1 MRKSKKLNTII
12 AISIILFISTV
23 LIIRYV
29 YTENNRPKETLL
41 NYIECLNNKEYEN
54 MYNMISVQSKAE
66 FDKDTFISRNKNI
79 YEGIHAKDIKINIE
93 EIIKKNDIV
102 TIKYENIMDTICGK
116 MKFKNSIELNKEY
129 DKDYVINWNSNFIFP
144 ELNDSDKLRMDTI
157 RAKRG
162 DILDRNNE
170 KLATDGYILNVG
182 IIPGEIKKN
191 NRNSINEIASILE
204 VDHDYIQNK
213 LNQSYVKDDMFIP
226 IKLISKDDKRAKI
239 LSEIKGV
246 MLKEEEGRI
255 YPYGMKCAHLT
266 GYVQEISSEE
276 LENNKDKGYDL
287 DSEIGKSGLEKI
299 YEGKLRGIN
308 GHEIYIETKDYIK
321 KRSLAYVPQTN
332 GKDLKLT
339 IDIKLQGTMYEEL
352 KEDNGASVI
361 LNPANGEV
369 LALVSTPSYD
379 PNDFILGLSKEKWDT
394 INSDKNNPLFNRFQA
409 TFAPGSC
416 FKPFTAL
423 IGLDTKKL
431 NPTKDRNIKGIAWQK
446 DSTWGNYFITRV
458 KEYGGDNNL
467 LNALIYSDNI
477 YFGQVALD
485 IGKDDFKE
493 RLNEF
498 GIGEKIK
505 FEYPLFNSQ
514 ISSNNE
520 FNTEVQLADSG
531 YGQGEILMNPVQLA
545 SMYTLFYNNGNILNP
560 YLIYNDNNKVVI
572 WKKNVTSKE
581 NSQRVLDDLVQVIEN
596 VNGTGHEAYIKGK
609 KIAGKTGTAEIKN
622 SQKDNMGTE
631 LGWFI
636 AMTVNGDENNNRIVL
651 TMIEDVK
658 EKGSSHY
665 VVTKTKEVLNVMENN
680 QK

>member
-1 MRKSKKLNTII
+1 MRKSKKLITII
-12 AISIILFISTV
+12 ATGIILFIWIV
-23 LIIRYV
+23 LISRYV
-29 YTENNRPKETLL
+29 YTENNQPKETLL

-66 FDKDTFISRNKNI
+66 FDKETFISRNKNI

-93 EIIKKNDIV
+93 EIIKKNDMV

-116 MKFKNSIELNKEY
+116 MKFENSVELNKEY
-129 DKDYVINWNSNFIFP
+129 DKGYVINWNSNCIFP
-144 ELNDSDKLRMDTI
+144 ELNDSDKLMVDTL

-182 IIPGEIKKN
+182 IVPGEIKKN
-191 NRNSINEIASILE
+191 NKNSINEIASILE
-204 VDHDYIQNK
+204 MDHDYIQNK
-213 LNQSYVKDDMFIP
+213 LNHSYVKDDMFIP
-226 IKLISKDDKRAKI
+226 VKLISKDDKRAQL
-239 LSEIKGV
+239 LSKIKGV
-246 MLKEEEGRI
+246 MIKEEEGRI

-266 GYVQEISSEE
+266 GYVQNISSEE
-276 LENNKDKGYDL
+276 LENNNDNGYDSN
-287 DSEIGKSGLEKI
+287 SEIGKSGLEKI
-299 YEGKLRGIN
+299 YEEKLHGIN
-308 GHEIYIETKDYIK
+308 GYDIYIETKDHIK
-321 KRSLAYVPQTN
+321 KKSLSYTPQIN

-339 IDIKLQGTMYEEL
+339 IDIKLQETMYEEL
-352 KEDNGASVI
+352 RQDNGASVI

-394 INSDKNNPLFNRFQA
+394 INSDKNKPLFNRFQA

-431 NPTKDRNIKGIAWQK
+431 DSNKDRSIKGISWQK
-446 DSTWGNYFITRV
+446 DSSWGNYYITRV
-458 KEYGGDNNL
+458 KEYEGKNNL

-477 YFGQVALD
+477 YFGQIALE
-485 IGKDDFKE
+485 IGKDDFKK

-545 SMYTLFYNNGNILNP
+545 SMYTLFYNDGNILNP
-560 YLIYNDNNKVVI
+560 CLIYNDNNKGAI

-581 NSQRVLDDLVQVIEN
+581 NAHMVLNDLVQVVEN
-596 VNGTGHEAYIKGK
+596 INGTGHEVYTKGK

-636 AMTVNGDENNNRIVL
+636 GMTVNDDKNNNIIVL

-665 VVTKTKEVLNVMENN
+665 VVPKARKVLNMVENN
-680 QK
+680 

>member
-1 MRKSKKLNTII
+1 MRKSKKLITII
-12 AISIILFISTV
+12 ATGIILFIWIV
-23 LIIRYV
+23 LISRYV
-29 YTENNRPKETLL
+29 YTENNQPKETLL

-66 FDKDTFISRNKNI
+66 FDKETFISRNKNI

-93 EIIKKNDIV
+93 EIIKKNDMV

-116 MKFKNSIELNKEY
+116 MKFENSVELNKEY
-129 DKDYVINWNSNFIFP
+129 DKGYVINWNSNCIFP
-144 ELNDSDKLRMDTI
+144 ELNDSDKLMVDTL

-182 IIPGEIKKN
+182 IVPGEIKKN
-191 NRNSINEIASILE
+191 NKNSINEIASILE
-204 VDHDYIQNK
+204 MDHDYIQNK

-226 IKLISKDDKRAKI
+226 VKLISKDDKRAQL
-239 LSEIKGV
+239 LSKIKGV
-246 MLKEEEGRI
+246 MIKEEEGRI

-266 GYVQEISSEE
+266 GYVQNISSEE
-276 LENNKDKGYDL
+276 LENNNDNGYDSNL
-287 DSEIGKSGLEKI
+287 EIGKSGLEKI
-299 YEGKLRGIN
+299 YEEKLHGIN
-308 GHEIYIETKDYIK
+308 GYDIYIETKDHIK
-321 KRSLAYVPQTN
+321 KKSLSYTPQIN

-339 IDIKLQGTMYEEL
+339 IDIKLQETMYEEL
-352 KEDNGASVI
+352 RQDNGASVI

-394 INSDKNNPLFNRFQA
+394 INSGKNKPLFNRFQA

-431 NPTKDRNIKGIAWQK
+431 DSNKDRSIKGISWQK
-446 DSTWGNYFITRV
+446 DSSWGNYYITRV
-458 KEYGGDNNL
+458 KEYEGKNNL

-477 YFGQVALD
+477 YFGQIALE
-485 IGKDDFKE
+485 IGKDDFKK

-545 SMYTLFYNNGNILNP
+545 SMYTLFYNDGNILNP
-560 YLIYNDNNKVVI
+560 CLIYNDNNKGAI

-581 NSQRVLDDLVQVIEN
+581 NAHMVLNDLVQVVEN
-596 VNGTGHEAYIKGK
+596 INGTGHEVYTKGK

-636 AMTVNGDENNNRIVL
+636 GMTVNDDKNNNIIVL

-665 VVTKTKEVLNVMENN
+665 VVPKARKVLNMVENN
-680 QK
+680 

>member
-1 MRKSKKLNTII
+1 MRKSKKLITII
-12 AISIILFISTV
+12 ATGIILFIWIV
-23 LIIRYV
+23 LISRYV
-29 YTENNRPKETLL
+29 YTENNQPKETLL

-66 FDKDTFISRNKNI
+66 FDKETFISRNKNI

-93 EIIKKNDIV
+93 EIIKKNDMV

-116 MKFKNSIELNKEY
+116 MKFENSVELNKEY
-129 DKDYVINWNSNFIFP
+129 DKGYVINWNSNCIFP
-144 ELNDSDKLRMDTI
+144 ELNDSDKLMVDTL

-182 IIPGEIKKN
+182 IVPGEIKKN
-191 NRNSINEIASILE
+191 NKNSINEIASILE
-204 VDHDYIQNK
+204 MDHDYIQNK

-226 IKLISKDDKRAKI
+226 VKLISKDDKRAQL
-239 LSEIKGV
+239 LSKIKGV
-246 MLKEEEGRI
+246 MIKEEEGRI

-266 GYVQEISSEE
+266 GYVQNISSEE
-276 LENNKDKGYDL
+276 LENNNDNGYDSN
-287 DSEIGKSGLEKI
+287 SEIGKSGLEKI
-299 YEGKLRGIN
+299 YEEKLHGIN
-308 GHEIYIETKDYIK
+308 GYDIYIETKDHIK
-321 KRSLAYVPQTN
+321 KKSLSYTPQIN

-339 IDIKLQGTMYEEL
+339 IDIKLQETMYEEL
-352 KEDNGASVI
+352 IQDNGASVI

-394 INSDKNNPLFNRFQA
+394 INSDKNKPLFNRFQA

-431 NPTKDRNIKGIAWQK
+431 DSNKDRSIKGISWQK
-446 DSTWGNYFITRV
+446 DSSWGNYYITRV
-458 KEYGGDNNL
+458 KEYEGKNNL

-477 YFGQVALD
+477 YFGQIALE
-485 IGKDDFKE
+485 IGKDDFKK

-545 SMYTLFYNNGNILNP
+545 SMYTLFYNDGNILNP
-560 YLIYNDNNKVVI
+560 CLIYNDNNKGAI

-581 NSQRVLDDLVQVIEN
+581 NAHMVLNDLVQVVEN
-596 VNGTGHEAYIKGK
+596 INGTGHEVYTKGK

-636 AMTVNGDENNNRIVL
+636 GMTVNDDKNNNIIVL

-665 VVTKTKEVLNVMENN
+665 VVPKARKVLNMVENN
-680 QK
+680 

>member
-1 MRKSKKLNTII
+1 MRKSKKLITII
-12 AISIILFISTV
+12 ATGIILFIWIV
-23 LIIRYV
+23 LISRYV
-29 YTENNRPKETLL
+29 YTENNQPKETLL

-66 FDKDTFISRNKNI
+66 FDKETFISRNKNI

-93 EIIKKNDIV
+93 EIIKKNDMV

-116 MKFKNSIELNKEY
+116 MKFENSVELNKEY
-129 DKDYVINWNSNFIFP
+129 DKGYVINWNSNCIFP
-144 ELNDSDKLRMDTI
+144 ELSDSDKLMVDTL

-182 IIPGEIKKN
+182 IVPGEIKKN
-191 NRNSINEIASILE
+191 NKNSINEIASILE
-204 VDHDYIQNK
+204 MDHDYIQNK

-226 IKLISKDDKRAKI
+226 VKLISKDDKRAQL
-239 LSEIKGV
+239 LSKIKGV
-246 MLKEEEGRI
+246 MIKEEEGRI

-266 GYVQEISSEE
+266 GYVQNISSEE
-276 LENNKDKGYDL
+276 LENNNDNGYDSNL
-287 DSEIGKSGLEKI
+287 EIGKSGLEKI
-299 YEGKLRGIN
+299 YEEKLHGIN
-308 GHEIYIETKDYIK
+308 GYDIYIETKDHIK
-321 KRSLAYVPQTN
+321 KKSLSYTPQIN

-339 IDIKLQGTMYEEL
+339 IDIKLQETMYEEL
-352 KEDNGASVI
+352 RQDNGASVI

-394 INSDKNNPLFNRFQA
+394 INSGKNKPLFNRFQA

-431 NPTKDRNIKGIAWQK
+431 DSNKDRSIKGISWQK
-446 DSTWGNYFITRV
+446 DSSWGNYYITRV
-458 KEYGGDNNL
+458 KEYEGKNNL

-477 YFGQVALD
+477 YFGQIALE
-485 IGKDDFKE
+485 IGKDDFKK

-545 SMYTLFYNNGNILNP
+545 SMYTLFYNDGNILNP
-560 YLIYNDNNKVVI
+560 CLIYNDNNKGAI

-581 NSQRVLDDLVQVIEN
+581 NAHMVLNDLVQVVEN
-596 VNGTGHEAYIKGK
+596 INGTGHEVYTKGK

-636 AMTVNGDENNNRIVL
+636 GMTVNDDKNNNIIVL

-665 VVTKTKEVLNVMENN
+665 VVPKARKVLNMVENN
-680 QK
+680 

>member
-1 MRKSKKLNTII
+1 MRKSKKLITII
-12 AISIILFISTV
+12 ATGIILFIWIV
-23 LIIRYV
+23 LISRYV
-29 YTENNRPKETLL
+29 YTENNQPKETLL

-66 FDKDTFISRNKNI
+66 FDKETFISRNKNI

-93 EIIKKNDIV
+93 EIIKKNDMV

-116 MKFKNSIELNKEY
+116 MKFENSVELNKEY
-129 DKDYVINWNSNFIFP
+129 DKGYVINWNSNCIFP
-144 ELNDSDKLRMDTI
+144 ELNDSDKLMVDTL

-182 IIPGEIKKN
+182 IVPGEIKKN
-191 NRNSINEIASILE
+191 NKNSINEIASILE
-204 VDHDYIQNK
+204 MDHDYIQNK
-213 LNQSYVKDDMFIP
+213 LNQSYVKNDMFIP
-226 IKLISKDDKRAKI
+226 VKLISKDDKRAQL
-239 LSEIKGV
+239 LSKIKGV
-246 MLKEEEGRI
+246 MIKEEEGRI

-266 GYVQEISSEE
+266 GYVQNISSEE
-276 LENNKDKGYDL
+276 LENNNDNGYDSN
-287 DSEIGKSGLEKI
+287 SEIGKSGLEKI
-299 YEGKLRGIN
+299 YEEKLHGIN
-308 GHEIYIETKDYIK
+308 GYDIYIETKDHIK
-321 KRSLAYVPQTN
+321 KKSLSYTPQIN

-339 IDIKLQGTMYEEL
+339 IDIKLQETMYEEL
-352 KEDNGASVI
+352 RQDNGASVI

-394 INSDKNNPLFNRFQA
+394 INSDKNKPLFNRFQA

-431 NPTKDRNIKGIAWQK
+431 DSNKDRSIKGISWQK
-446 DSTWGNYFITRV
+446 DSSWGNYYITRV
-458 KEYGGDNNL
+458 KEYEGKNNL

-477 YFGQVALD
+477 YFGQIALE
-485 IGKDDFKE
+485 IGKDDFKK

-545 SMYTLFYNNGNILNP
+545 SMYTLFYNDGNILNP
-560 YLIYNDNNKVVI
+560 CLIYNDNNKGAI

-581 NSQRVLDDLVQVIEN
+581 NAHMVLNDLVQVVEN
-596 VNGTGHEAYIKGK
+596 INGTGHEVYTKGK

-636 AMTVNGDENNNRIVL
+636 GMTVNDDKNNNIIVL

-665 VVTKTKEVLNVMENN
+665 VVPKARKVLNMVENN
-680 QK
+680 

>member
-1 MRKSKKLNTII
+1 MRKSKKLITII
-12 AISIILFISTV
+12 ATGIILSISIV
-23 LIIRYV
+23 LISRYV
-29 YTENNRPKETLL
+29 YTENNQPKETLL

-66 FDKDTFISRNKNI
+66 FDKETFISRNKNI

-93 EIIKKNDIV
+93 EIIKKNDMV

-116 MKFKNSIELNKEY
+116 MKFENSVELNKEY
-129 DKDYVINWNSNFIFP
+129 DKGYVINWNSNCIFP
-144 ELNDSDKLRMDTI
+144 ELNDSDKLMVDTL

-182 IIPGEIKKN
+182 IVPGEIKKN
-191 NRNSINEIASILE
+191 NKNSINEIASILE
-204 VDHDYIQNK
+204 MDHDYIQNK

-226 IKLISKDDKRAKI
+226 VKLISKDDKRAQL
-239 LSEIKGV
+239 LSKIKGV
-246 MLKEEEGRI
+246 MIKEEEGRI

-266 GYVQEISSEE
+266 GYVQNISSEE
-276 LENNKDKGYDL
+276 LENNNDNGYDSN
-287 DSEIGKSGLEKI
+287 SEIGKSGLEKI
-299 YEGKLRGIN
+299 YEEKLHGIN
-308 GHEIYIETKDYIK
+308 GYDIYIETKDHIK
-321 KRSLAYVPQTN
+321 KKSLSYTPQIN

-339 IDIKLQGTMYEEL
+339 IDIKLQETMYEEL
-352 KEDNGASVI
+352 RQDNGASVI

-394 INSDKNNPLFNRFQA
+394 INSDKNKPLFNRFQA

-431 NPTKDRNIKGIAWQK
+431 DSNKDRSIKGISWQK
-446 DSTWGNYFITRV
+446 DSSWGNYYITRV
-458 KEYGGDNNL
+458 KEYEGKNNL

-477 YFGQVALD
+477 YFGQIALE
-485 IGKDDFKE
+485 IGKDDFKK

-545 SMYTLFYNNGNILNP
+545 SMYTLFYNDGNILNP
-560 YLIYNDNNKVVI
+560 CLIYNDNNKGAI

-581 NSQRVLDDLVQVIEN
+581 NAHMVLNDLVQVVEN
-596 VNGTGHEAYIKGK
+596 INGTGHEVYTKGK

-636 AMTVNGDENNNRIVL
+636 GMTVNDDKNNNIIVL

-665 VVTKTKEVLNVMENN
+665 VVPKARKVLNMVENN
-680 QK
+680 

>member
-1 MRKSKKLNTII
+1 MRKSKKLITII
-12 AISIILFISTV
+12 ATGIILFIWIV
-23 LIIRYV
+23 LISRYV
-29 YTENNRPKETLL
+29 YTENNKPKETLL
-41 NYIECLNNKEYEN
+41 NYIECLNNKEYGN

-66 FDKDTFISRNKNI
+66 FDKETFISRNKNI

-93 EIIKKNDIV
+93 EIIKKNDMV

-116 MKFKNSIELNKEY
+116 MKFENSVELNKEY
-129 DKDYVINWNSNFIFP
+129 DKGYVINWNSNCIFP
-144 ELNDSDKLRMDTI
+144 ELNDSDKLMVDTL

-182 IIPGEIKKN
+182 IVPGEIKKN
-191 NRNSINEIASILE
+191 NKNSINEIASILE
-204 VDHDYIQNK
+204 MDHDYIQNK

-226 IKLISKDDKRAKI
+226 VKLISKDDKRAQL
-239 LSEIKGV
+239 LSKIKGV
-246 MLKEEEGRI
+246 MIKEEEGRI

-266 GYVQEISSEE
+266 GYVQNISSEE
-276 LENNKDKGYDL
+276 LENNNDNGYDSN
-287 DSEIGKSGLEKI
+287 SEIGKSGLEKI
-299 YEGKLRGIN
+299 YEEKLHGIN
-308 GHEIYIETKDYIK
+308 GYDIYIETKDHIK
-321 KRSLAYVPQTN
+321 KKSLSYTPQIN

-339 IDIKLQGTMYEEL
+339 IDIKLQETMYEEL
-352 KEDNGASVI
+352 RQDNGASVI

-394 INSDKNNPLFNRFQA
+394 INSDKNKPLFNRFQA

-431 NPTKDRNIKGIAWQK
+431 DSNKDRSIKGISWQK
-446 DSTWGNYFITRV
+446 DSSWGNYYITRV
-458 KEYGGDNNL
+458 KEYEGKNNL

-477 YFGQVALD
+477 YFGQIALE
-485 IGKDDFKE
+485 IGKDDFKK

-545 SMYTLFYNNGNILNP
+545 SMYTLFYNDGNILNP
-560 YLIYNDNNKVVI
+560 CLIYNDNNKGAI

-581 NSQRVLDDLVQVIEN
+581 NAHMVLNDLVQVVEN
-596 VNGTGHEAYIKGK
+596 INGTGHEVYTKGK

-636 AMTVNGDENNNRIVL
+636 GMTVNDDKNNNIIVL

-665 VVTKTKEVLNVMENN
+665 VVPKARKVLNMVENN
-680 QK
+680 

>member
-1 MRKSKKLNTII
+1 MRKSKKLITII
-12 AISIILFISTV
+12 ATGIILFIWIV
-23 LIIRYV
+23 LISRYV
-29 YTENNRPKETLL
+29 YTENNKPKETLL
-41 NYIECLNNKEYEN
+41 NYIECLNNKEYGN

-66 FDKDTFISRNKNI
+66 FDKETFISRNKNI

-93 EIIKKNDIV
+93 EIIKKNDMV

-116 MKFKNSIELNKEY
+116 MKFENSVELNKEY
-129 DKDYVINWNSNFIFP
+129 DKGYVINWNSNCIFP
-144 ELNDSDKLRMDTI
+144 ELNDSDKLMVDTL

-182 IIPGEIKKN
+182 IVPGEIKKN
-191 NRNSINEIASILE
+191 NKNSINEIASILE
-204 VDHDYIQNK
+204 MDHDYIQNK

-226 IKLISKDDKRAKI
+226 VKLISKDDKRAQL
-239 LSEIKGV
+239 LSKIKGV
-246 MLKEEEGRI
+246 MIKEEEGRI

-266 GYVQEISSEE
+266 GYVQNISSEE
-276 LENNKDKGYDL
+276 LENNNDNGYDSN
-287 DSEIGKSGLEKI
+287 SEIGKSGLEKI
-299 YEGKLRGIN
+299 YEEKLHGIN
-308 GHEIYIETKDYIK
+308 GYDIYIETKDHIK
-321 KRSLAYVPQTN
+321 KKSLSYTPQIN

-339 IDIKLQGTMYEEL
+339 IDIKLQETMYEEL
-352 KEDNGASVI
+352 IQDNGASVI

-394 INSDKNNPLFNRFQA
+394 INSDKNKPLFNRFQA

-431 NPTKDRNIKGIAWQK
+431 DSNKDRNIKGISWQK
-446 DSTWGNYFITRV
+446 DSSWGNYYITRV
-458 KEYGGDNNL
+458 KEYEGKNNL

-477 YFGQVALD
+477 YFGQIALE
-485 IGKDDFKE
+485 IGKDDFKK

-545 SMYTLFYNNGNILNP
+545 SMYTLFYNDGNILNP
-560 YLIYNDNNKVVI
+560 CLIYNDNNKGAI

-581 NSQRVLDDLVQVIEN
+581 NAHMVLNDLVQVVEN
-596 VNGTGHEAYIKGK
+596 INGTGHEVYTKGK

-636 AMTVNGDENNNRIVL
+636 GMTVNDDKNNNIIVL

-665 VVTKTKEVLNVMENN
+665 VVPKARKVLNMVENN
-680 QK
+680 

>member
-1 MRKSKKLNTII
+1 MRKSKKLITII
-12 AISIILFISTV
+12 ATGIILFIWIV
-23 LIIRYV
+23 LISRYV
-29 YTENNRPKETLL
+29 YTENNQPKETLL

-66 FDKDTFISRNKNI
+66 FDKETFISRNKNI

-93 EIIKKNDIV
+93 EIIKKNDMV

-116 MKFKNSIELNKEY
+116 MKFENSVELNKEY
-129 DKDYVINWNSNFIFP
+129 DKGYVINWNSNCIFP
-144 ELNDSDKLRMDTI
+144 ELNDSDKLMVDTL

-182 IIPGEIKKN
+182 IVPGEIKKN
-191 NRNSINEIASILE
+191 NKNSINEIASILE
-204 VDHDYIQNK
+204 MDHDYIQNK

-226 IKLISKDDKRAKI
+226 VKLISKDDKRAQL
-239 LSEIKGV
+239 LSKIKGV
-246 MLKEEEGRI
+246 MIKEEEGRI

-266 GYVQEISSEE
+266 GYVQNISSEE
-276 LENNKDKGYDL
+276 LENNNDNGYDSN
-287 DSEIGKSGLEKI
+287 SEIGKSGLEKI
-299 YEGKLRGIN
+299 YEEKLHGIN
-308 GHEIYIETKDYIK
+308 GYDIYIETKDHIK
-321 KRSLAYVPQTN
+321 KKSLSYTPQIN

-339 IDIKLQGTMYEEL
+339 IDIKLQETMYEEL
-352 KEDNGASVI
+352 RQDNGASVI

-394 INSDKNNPLFNRFQA
+394 INSGKNKPLFNRFQA

-431 NPTKDRNIKGIAWQK
+431 DSNKDRSIKGISWQK
-446 DSTWGNYFITRV
+446 DSSWGNYYITRV
-458 KEYGGDNNL
+458 KEYEGKNNL

-477 YFGQVALD
+477 YFGQIALE
-485 IGKDDFKE
+485 IGKDDFKK

-545 SMYTLFYNNGNILNP
+545 SMYTLFYNDGNILNP
-560 YLIYNDNNKVVI
+560 CLIYNDNNKGAI

-581 NSQRVLDDLVQVIEN
+581 NAHMVLNDLVQVVEN
-596 VNGTGHEAYIKGK
+596 INGTGHEVYTKGK

-636 AMTVNGDENNNRIVL
+636 GMTVNDDKNNNIIVL

-665 VVTKTKEVLNVMENN
+665 VVPKARKVLNMVENN
-680 QK
+680 

>member
-1 MRKSKKLNTII
+1 MRKSKKLITII
-12 AISIILFISTV
+12 ATGIILFIWIV
-23 LIIRYV
+23 LISRYV
-29 YTENNRPKETLL
+29 YTENNQPKETLL

-66 FDKDTFISRNKNI
+66 FDKETFISRNKNI

-93 EIIKKNDIV
+93 EIIKKNDMV

-116 MKFKNSIELNKEY
+116 MKFENSVELNKEY
-129 DKDYVINWNSNFIFP
+129 DKGYVINWNSNCIFP
-144 ELNDSDKLRMDTI
+144 ELNDSDKLMVDTL

-182 IIPGEIKKN
+182 IVPGEIKKN
-191 NRNSINEIASILE
+191 NKNSINEIASILE
-204 VDHDYIQNK
+204 MDHDYIQNK

-226 IKLISKDDKRAKI
+226 VKLISKDDKRAQL
-239 LSEIKGV
+239 LSKIKGV
-246 MLKEEEGRI
+246 MIKEEEGRI

-266 GYVQEISSEE
+266 GYVQNISSEE
-276 LENNKDKGYDL
+276 LENNNDNGYDSN
-287 DSEIGKSGLEKI
+287 SEIGKSGLEKI
-299 YEGKLRGIN
+299 YEEILHGIN
-308 GHEIYIETKDYIK
+308 GYDIYIETKDHIK
-321 KRSLAYVPQTN
+321 KKSLSYTPQIN

-339 IDIKLQGTMYEEL
+339 IDIKLQETMYEEL
-352 KEDNGASVI
+352 RQDNGASVI

-394 INSDKNNPLFNRFQA
+394 INSGKNKPLFNRFQA

-431 NPTKDRNIKGIAWQK
+431 DSNKDRSIKGISWQK
-446 DSTWGNYFITRV
+446 DSSWGNYYITRV
-458 KEYGGDNNL
+458 KEYEGKNNL

-477 YFGQVALD
+477 YFGQIALE
-485 IGKDDFKE
+485 IGKDDFKK

-545 SMYTLFYNNGNILNP
+545 SMYTLFYNDGNILNP
-560 YLIYNDNNKVVI
+560 CLIYNDNNKGAI

-581 NSQRVLDDLVQVIEN
+581 NAHMVLNDLVQVVEN
-596 VNGTGHEAYIKGK
+596 INGTGHEVYTKGK

-636 AMTVNGDENNNRIVL
+636 GMTVNDDKNNNIIVL

-665 VVTKTKEVLNVMENN
+665 VVPKARKVLNMVENN
-680 QK
+680 

>member
-1 MRKSKKLNTII
+1 MRKSKKLITII
-12 AISIILFISTV
+12 ATGIILIS
-23 LIIRYV
+23 RYV
-29 YTENNRPKETLL
+29 YTENNQPKETLL

-66 FDKDTFISRNKNI
+66 FDKYTFISRNKNI

-93 EIIKKNDIV
+93 EIIKKNDMV

-116 MKFKNSIELNKEY
+116 MKFENSVELNKEY
-129 DKDYVINWNSNFIFP
+129 DKGYVINWNSNCIFP
-144 ELNDSDKLRMDTI
+144 ELNDSDKLMVDTL

-182 IIPGEIKKN
+182 IVPGEIKKN
-191 NRNSINEIASILE
+191 NKNSINEIASILE
-204 VDHDYIQNK
+204 MDHDYIQNK

-226 IKLISKDDKRAKI
+226 VKLISKDDKRAQL
-239 LSEIKGV
+239 LSKIKGV
-246 MLKEEEGRI
+246 MIKEEEGRI

-266 GYVQEISSEE
+266 GYVQNISSEE
-276 LENNKDKGYDL
+276 LENNNDNGYDSN
-287 DSEIGKSGLEKI
+287 SEIGKSGLEKI
-299 YEGKLRGIN
+299 YEEKLHGIN
-308 GHEIYIETKDYIK
+308 GYDIYIETKDHIK
-321 KRSLAYVPQTN
+321 KKSLSYTPQIN

-339 IDIKLQGTMYEEL
+339 IDIKLQETMYEEL
-352 KEDNGASVI
+352 IQDNGASVI

-394 INSDKNNPLFNRFQA
+394 INSDKNKPLFNRFQA

-431 NPTKDRNIKGIAWQK
+431 DSNKDRNIKGISWQK
-446 DSTWGNYFITRV
+446 DSSWGNYYITRV
-458 KEYGGDNNL
+458 KEYEGKNNL

-477 YFGQVALD
+477 YFGQIALE
-485 IGKDDFKE
+485 IGKDDFKK

-545 SMYTLFYNNGNILNP
+545 SMYTLFYNDGNILNP
-560 YLIYNDNNKVVI
+560 CLIYNDNNKGAI

-581 NSQRVLDDLVQVIEN
+581 NAHMVLNDLVQVVEN
-596 VNGTGHEAYIKGK
+596 INGTGHEVYTKGK

-636 AMTVNGDENNNRIVL
+636 GMTVNDDKNNNIIVL

-665 VVTKTKEVLNVMENN
+665 VVPKARKVLNMVENN
-680 QK
+680 

>member
-1 MRKSKKLNTII
+1 MRKSKKLITII
-12 AISIILFISTV
+12 ATGIILFIWIV
-23 LIIRYV
+23 LISRYV
-29 YTENNRPKETLL
+29 YIENNQPKETLL

-66 FDKDTFISRNKNI
+66 FDKETFISRNKNI

-93 EIIKKNDIV
+93 EIIKKNDMV

-116 MKFKNSIELNKEY
+116 MKFENSVELNKEY
-129 DKDYVINWNSNFIFP
+129 DKGYVINWNSNCIFP
-144 ELNDSDKLRMDTI
+144 ELNDSDKLMVDTL

-182 IIPGEIKKN
+182 IVPGEIKKN
-191 NRNSINEIASILE
+191 NKNSINEIASILE
-204 VDHDYIQNK
+204 MDHDYIQNK

-226 IKLISKDDKRAKI
+226 VKLISKDDKRAQL
-239 LSEIKGV
+239 LSKIKGV
-246 MLKEEEGRI
+246 MIKEEEGRI

-266 GYVQEISSEE
+266 GYVQNISSEE
-276 LENNKDKGYDL
+276 LENNNDNGYDSNL
-287 DSEIGKSGLEKI
+287 EIGKSGLEKI
-299 YEGKLRGIN
+299 YEEKLHGIN
-308 GHEIYIETKDYIK
+308 GYDIYIETKDHIK
-321 KRSLAYVPQTN
+321 KKSLSYTPQIN

-339 IDIKLQGTMYEEL
+339 IDIKLQETMYEEL
-352 KEDNGASVI
+352 RQDNGASVI

-394 INSDKNNPLFNRFQA
+394 INSGKNKPLFNRFQA

-431 NPTKDRNIKGIAWQK
+431 DSNKDRSIKGISWQK
-446 DSTWGNYFITRV
+446 DSSWGNYYITRV
-458 KEYGGDNNL
+458 KEYEGKNNL

-477 YFGQVALD
+477 YFGQIALE
-485 IGKDDFKE
+485 IGKDDFKK

-545 SMYTLFYNNGNILNP
+545 SMYTLFYNDGNILNP
-560 YLIYNDNNKVVI
+560 CLIYNDNNKGAI

-581 NSQRVLDDLVQVIEN
+581 NAHMVLNDLVQVVEN
-596 VNGTGHEAYIKGK
+596 INGTGHEVYTKGK

-636 AMTVNGDENNNRIVL
+636 GMTVNDDKNNNIIVL

-665 VVTKTKEVLNVMENN
+665 VVPKARKVLNMVENN
-680 QK
+680 

>member
-1 MRKSKKLNTII
+1 MRKSKKLITII
-12 AISIILFISTV
+12 ATGIILFIWIV
-23 LIIRYV
+23 LISRYV
-29 YTENNRPKETLL
+29 YTENNKPKETLL
-41 NYIECLNNKEYEN
+41 NYIECLNNKEYGN

-66 FDKDTFISRNKNI
+66 FDKETFISRNKNI

-93 EIIKKNDIV
+93 EIIKKNDMV

-116 MKFKNSIELNKEY
+116 MKFENSVELNKEY
-129 DKDYVINWNSNFIFP
+129 DKGYVINWNSNCIFP
-144 ELNDSDKLRMDTI
+144 ELNDSDKLMVDTL

-182 IIPGEIKKN
+182 IVPGEIKKN
-191 NRNSINEIASILE
+191 NKNSINEIASILE
-204 VDHDYIQNK
+204 MDHDYIQNK

-226 IKLISKDDKRAKI
+226 VKLISKDDKRAQL
-239 LSEIKGV
+239 LSKIKGV
-246 MLKEEEGRI
+246 MIKEEEGRI

-266 GYVQEISSEE
+266 GYVQNISSEE
-276 LENNKDKGYDL
+276 LENNNDNGYDSN
-287 DSEIGKSGLEKI
+287 SEIGKSGLEKI
-299 YEGKLRGIN
+299 YEEKLHGIN
-308 GHEIYIETKDYIK
+308 GYDIYIETKDHIK
-321 KRSLAYVPQTN
+321 KKSLSYTPQIN

-339 IDIKLQGTMYEEL
+339 IDIKLQETMYEEL
-352 KEDNGASVI
+352 IQDNGASVI

-394 INSDKNNPLFNRFQA
+394 INSDKNKPLFNRFQA

-431 NPTKDRNIKGIAWQK
+431 DSNKDRSIKGISWQK
-446 DSTWGNYFITRV
+446 DSSWGNYYITRV
-458 KEYGGDNNL
+458 KEYEGKNNL

-477 YFGQVALD
+477 YFGQIALE
-485 IGKDDFKE
+485 IGKDDFKK

-545 SMYTLFYNNGNILNP
+545 SMYTLFYNDGNILNP
-560 YLIYNDNNKVVI
+560 CLIYNDNNKGAI

-581 NSQRVLDDLVQVIEN
+581 NAHMVLNDLVQVVEN
-596 VNGTGHEAYIKGK
+596 INGTGHEVYTKGK

-636 AMTVNGDENNNRIVL
+636 GMTVNDDKNNNIIVL

-665 VVTKTKEVLNVMENN
+665 VVPKARKVLNMVENN
-680 QK
+680 

>member
-1 MRKSKKLNTII
+1 MRKSKKLITII
-12 AISIILFISTV
+12 ATGIILFIWIV
-23 LIIRYV
+23 LISRYV
-29 YTENNRPKETLL
+29 YTENNQPKETLL

-66 FDKDTFISRNKNI
+66 FDKETFISRNKNI

-93 EIIKKNDIV
+93 EIIKKNDMV

-116 MKFKNSIELNKEY
+116 MKFENSVELNKEY
-129 DKDYVINWNSNFIFP
+129 DKGYVINWNSNCIFP
-144 ELNDSDKLRMDTI
+144 ELNDSDKLMVDTL

-182 IIPGEIKKN
+182 IVPGEIKKN
-191 NRNSINEIASILE
+191 NKNSINEIASILE
-204 VDHDYIQNK
+204 MDHDYIQNK
-213 LNQSYVKDDMFIP
+213 LNHSYVKDDMFIP
-226 IKLISKDDKRAKI
+226 VKLISKDDKRAQL
-239 LSEIKGV
+239 LSKIKGV
-246 MLKEEEGRI
+246 MIKEEEGRI

-266 GYVQEISSEE
+266 GYVQNISSEE
-276 LENNKDKGYDL
+276 LENNNDNGYDSN
-287 DSEIGKSGLEKI
+287 SEIGKSGLEKI
-299 YEGKLRGIN
+299 YEEKLHGIN
-308 GHEIYIETKDYIK
+308 GYDIYIETKDHIK
-321 KRSLAYVPQTN
+321 KKSLSYTPQIN

-339 IDIKLQGTMYEEL
+339 IDIKLQETMYEEL
-352 KEDNGASVI
+352 RQDNGASVI

-394 INSDKNNPLFNRFQA
+394 INSDKNKPLFNRFQA
-409 TFAPGSC
+409 TFATGSC
-416 FKPFTAL
+416 FKPFTEL

-431 NPTKDRNIKGIAWQK
+431 DSNKDRSIKGISWQK
-446 DSTWGNYFITRV
+446 DSSWGNYYITRV
-458 KEYGGDNNL
+458 KEYEGKNNL

-477 YFGQVALD
+477 YFGQIALE
-485 IGKDDFKE
+485 IGKDDFKK

-545 SMYTLFYNNGNILNP
+545 SMYTLFYNDGNILNP
-560 YLIYNDNNKVVI
+560 CLIYNDNNKGAI

-581 NSQRVLDDLVQVIEN
+581 NAHMVLNDLVQVVEN
-596 VNGTGHEAYIKGK
+596 INGTGHEVYTKGK

-636 AMTVNGDENNNRIVL
+636 GMTVNDDKNNNIIVL

-665 VVTKTKEVLNVMENN
+665 VVPKARKVLNMVENN
-680 QK
+680 

>member
-1 MRKSKKLNTII
+1 MRKSKKLITII
-12 AISIILFISTV
+12 ATGIILFIWIV
-23 LIIRYV
+23 LISRYV
-29 YTENNRPKETLL
+29 YTENNQPKETLL

-66 FDKDTFISRNKNI
+66 FDKETFISRNKNI

-93 EIIKKNDIV
+93 EIIKKNDMV

-116 MKFKNSIELNKEY
+116 MKFENSVELNKEY
-129 DKDYVINWNSNFIFP
+129 DKGYVINWNSNCIFP
-144 ELNDSDKLRMDTI
+144 ELNDSDKLMVDTL

-182 IIPGEIKKN
+182 IVPGEIKKN
-191 NRNSINEIASILE
+191 NKNSINEIASILE
-204 VDHDYIQNK
+204 MDHDYIQNK

-226 IKLISKDDKRAKI
+226 VKLISKDDKRAQL
-239 LSEIKGV
+239 LSKIKGV
-246 MLKEEEGRI
+246 MIKEEEGRI

-266 GYVQEISSEE
+266 GYVQNISSEE
-276 LENNKDKGYDL
+276 LENNNDNGYDSN
-287 DSEIGKSGLEKI
+287 SEIGKSGLEKI
-299 YEGKLRGIN
+299 YEEKLHGIN
-308 GHEIYIETKDYIK
+308 GYDIYIETKDHIK
-321 KRSLAYVPQTN
+321 KKSLSYTPQIN

-339 IDIKLQGTMYEEL
+339 IDIKLQETMYEEL
-352 KEDNGASVI
+352 RQDNGASVI

-394 INSDKNNPLFNRFQA
+394 INSGKNKPLFNRFQA

-431 NPTKDRNIKGIAWQK
+431 DSNKDRSIKGISWQK
-446 DSTWGNYFITRV
+446 DSSWGNYYITRV
-458 KEYGGDNNL
+458 KEYEGKNNL

-477 YFGQVALD
+477 YFGQIALE
-485 IGKDDFKE
+485 IGKDDFKK

-545 SMYTLFYNNGNILNP
+545 SMYTLFYNDGNILNP
-560 YLIYNDNNKVVI
+560 CLIYNDNNKGAI

-581 NSQRVLDDLVQVIEN
+581 NAHMVLNDLVQVVEN
-596 VNGTGHEAYIKGK
+596 INGTGHEVYTKGK

-636 AMTVNGDENNNRIVL
+636 GMTVNDDKNNNIIVL

-665 VVTKTKEVLNVMENN
+665 VVPKARKLLNMVENN
-680 QK
+680 

>member
-1 MRKSKKLNTII
+1 MRKSKKLITII
-12 AISIILFISTV
+12 ATGIILFIWIV
-23 LIIRYV
+23 LISRYV
-29 YTENNRPKETLL
+29 YTENNKPKETLL
-41 NYIECLNNKEYEN
+41 NYIECLNNKEYGN

-66 FDKDTFISRNKNI
+66 FDKETFISRNKNI

-93 EIIKKNDIV
+93 EIIKKNDMV

-116 MKFKNSIELNKEY
+116 MKFENSVELNKEY
-129 DKDYVINWNSNFIFP
+129 DKGYVINWNSNCIFP
-144 ELNDSDKLRMDTI
+144 ELNDSDKLMVDTL

-182 IIPGEIKKN
+182 IVPGEIKKSN
-191 NRNSINEIASILE
+191 KNSINEIASILE
-204 VDHDYIQNK
+204 MDHDYIQNK

-226 IKLISKDDKRAKI
+226 VKLISKDDKRAQL
-239 LSEIKGV
+239 LSKIKGV
-246 MLKEEEGRI
+246 MIKEEEGRI

-266 GYVQEISSEE
+266 GYVQNISSEE
-276 LENNKDKGYDL
+276 LENNNDNGYDSN
-287 DSEIGKSGLEKI
+287 SEIGKSGLEKI
-299 YEGKLRGIN
+299 YEEKLHGIN
-308 GHEIYIETKDYIK
+308 GYDIYIETKDHIK
-321 KRSLAYVPQTN
+321 KKSLSYTPQIN

-339 IDIKLQGTMYEEL
+339 IDIKLQETMYEEL
-352 KEDNGASVI
+352 RQDNGASVI

-394 INSDKNNPLFNRFQA
+394 INSDKNKPLFNRFQA

-431 NPTKDRNIKGIAWQK
+431 DSNKDRSIKGISWQK
-446 DSTWGNYFITRV
+446 DSSWGNYYITRV
-458 KEYGGDNNL
+458 KEYEGKNNL

-477 YFGQVALD
+477 YFGQIALE
-485 IGKDDFKE
+485 IGKDDFKK

-545 SMYTLFYNNGNILNP
+545 SMYTLFYNDGNILNP
-560 YLIYNDNNKVVI
+560 CLIYNDNNKGAI

-581 NSQRVLDDLVQVIEN
+581 NAHMVLNDLVQVVEN
-596 VNGTGHEAYIKGK
+596 INGTGHEVYTKGK

-636 AMTVNGDENNNRIVL
+636 GMTVNDDKNNNIIVL

-665 VVTKTKEVLNVMENN
+665 VVPKARKVLNMVENN
-680 QK
+680 

>member
-1 MRKSKKLNTII
+1 MRKSKKLITII
-12 AISIILFISTV
+12 ATGIILFIWIV
-23 LIIRYV
+23 LISRYV
-29 YTENNRPKETLL
+29 YTENNQPKETLL

-66 FDKDTFISRNKNI
+66 FDKETFISRNKNI

-93 EIIKKNDIV
+93 EIIKKNDMV

-116 MKFKNSIELNKEY
+116 MKFENSVELNKEY
-129 DKDYVINWNSNFIFP
+129 DKGYVINWNSNCIFP
-144 ELNDSDKLRMDTI
+144 ELNDSDKLMVDTL

-182 IIPGEIKKN
+182 IVPGEIKKN
-191 NRNSINEIASILE
+191 NKNSINEIASILE
-204 VDHDYIQNK
+204 MDHDYIQNK
-213 LNQSYVKDDMFIP
+213 LNHSYVKDDMFIP
-226 IKLISKDDKRAKI
+226 VKLISKDDKRAQL
-239 LSEIKGV
+239 LSKIKGV
-246 MLKEEEGRI
+246 MIKEEEGRI

-266 GYVQEISSEE
+266 GYVQNISSEE
-276 LENNKDKGYDL
+276 LENNNDNGYDSN
-287 DSEIGKSGLEKI
+287 SEIGKSGLEKI
-299 YEGKLRGIN
+299 YEEKLHGIN
-308 GHEIYIETKDYIK
+308 GYDIYIETKDHIK
-321 KRSLAYVPQTN
+321 KKSLSYTPQIN

-339 IDIKLQGTMYEEL
+339 IDIKLQETMYEEL
-352 KEDNGASVI
+352 IQDNGASVI

-394 INSDKNNPLFNRFQA
+394 INSDKNKPLFNRFQA

-431 NPTKDRNIKGIAWQK
+431 DSNKDRSIKGISWQK
-446 DSTWGNYFITRV
+446 DSSWGNYYITRV
-458 KEYGGDNNL
+458 KEYEGKNNL

-477 YFGQVALD
+477 YFGQIALE
-485 IGKDDFKE
+485 IGKDDFKK

-545 SMYTLFYNNGNILNP
+545 SMYTLFYNDGNILNP
-560 YLIYNDNNKVVI
+560 CLIYNDNNKGAI

-581 NSQRVLDDLVQVIEN
+581 NAHMVLNDLVQVVEN
-596 VNGTGHEAYIKGK
+596 INGTGHEVYTKGK

-636 AMTVNGDENNNRIVL
+636 GMTVNDDKNNNIIVL

-665 VVTKTKEVLNVMENN
+665 VVPKARKVLNMVENN
-680 QK
+680 

>member
-1 MRKSKKLNTII
+1 MRKSKKLITII
-12 AISIILFISTV
+12 ATGIILFIWIV
-23 LIIRYV
+23 LISRYV
-29 YTENNRPKETLL
+29 YTENNKPKETLL
-41 NYIECLNNKEYEN
+41 NYIECLNNKEYGN

-66 FDKDTFISRNKNI
+66 FDKETFISRNKNI

-93 EIIKKNDIV
+93 EIIKKNDMV

-116 MKFKNSIELNKEY
+116 MKFENSVELNKEY
-129 DKDYVINWNSNFIFP
+129 DKGYVINWNSNCIFP
-144 ELNDSDKLRMDTI
+144 ELNDSDKLMVDTL

-162 DILDRNNE
+162 DILDGNNE

-182 IIPGEIKKN
+182 IVPGEIKKN
-191 NRNSINEIASILE
+191 NKNSINEIASILE
-204 VDHDYIQNK
+204 MDHDYIQNK

-226 IKLISKDDKRAKI
+226 VKLISKDDKRAQL
-239 LSEIKGV
+239 LSKIKGV
-246 MLKEEEGRI
+246 MIKEEEGRI

-266 GYVQEISSEE
+266 GYVQNISSEE
-276 LENNKDKGYDL
+276 LENNNDNGYDSN
-287 DSEIGKSGLEKI
+287 SEIGKSGLEKI
-299 YEGKLRGIN
+299 YEEKLHGIN
-308 GHEIYIETKDYIK
+308 GYDIYIETKDHIK
-321 KRSLAYVPQTN
+321 KKSLSYTPQIN

-339 IDIKLQGTMYEEL
+339 IDIKLQETMYEEL
-352 KEDNGASVI
+352 IQDNGASVI

-394 INSDKNNPLFNRFQA
+394 INSDKNKPLFNRFQA

-431 NPTKDRNIKGIAWQK
+431 DSNKDRSIKGISWQK
-446 DSTWGNYFITRV
+446 DSSWGNYYITRV
-458 KEYGGDNNL
+458 KEYEGKNNL

-477 YFGQVALD
+477 YFGQIALE
-485 IGKDDFKE
+485 IGKDDFKK

-545 SMYTLFYNNGNILNP
+545 SMYTLFYNDGNILNP
-560 YLIYNDNNKVVI
+560 CLIYNDNNKGAI

-581 NSQRVLDDLVQVIEN
+581 NAHMVLNDLVQVVEN
-596 VNGTGHEAYIKGK
+596 INGTGHEVYTKGK

-636 AMTVNGDENNNRIVL
+636 GMTVNDDKNNNIIVL

-665 VVTKTKEVLNVMENN
+665 VVPKARKVLNMVENN
-680 QK
+680 

>member
-1 MRKSKKLNTII
+1 M
-12 AISIILFISTV
+12 
-23 LIIRYV
+23 
-29 YTENNRPKETLL
+29 
-41 NYIECLNNKEYEN
+41 
-54 MYNMISVQSKAE
+54 
-66 FDKDTFISRNKNI
+66 
-79 YEGIHAKDIKINIE
+79 
-93 EIIKKNDIV
+93 
-102 TIKYENIMDTICGK
+102 
-116 MKFKNSIELNKEY
+116 
-129 DKDYVINWNSNFIFP
+129 
-144 ELNDSDKLRMDTI
+144 
-157 RAKRG
+157 
-162 DILDRNNE
+162 
-170 KLATDGYILNVG
+170 
-182 IIPGEIKKN
+182 
-191 NRNSINEIASILE
+191 
-204 VDHDYIQNK
+204 DHDYIQNK

-226 IKLISKDDKRAKI
+226 VKLISKDDKRAQL
-239 LSEIKGV
+239 LSKIKGV
-246 MLKEEEGRI
+246 MIKEEEGRI

-266 GYVQEISSEE
+266 GYVQNISSEE
-276 LENNKDKGYDL
+276 LENNNDNGYDSNL
-287 DSEIGKSGLEKI
+287 EIGKSGLEKI
-299 YEGKLRGIN
+299 YEEKLHGIN
-308 GHEIYIETKDYIK
+308 GYDIYIETKDHIK
-321 KRSLAYVPQTN
+321 KKSLSYTPQIN

-339 IDIKLQGTMYEEL
+339 IDIKLQETMYEEL
-352 KEDNGASVI
+352 RQDNGASVI

-394 INSDKNNPLFNRFQA
+394 INSGKNKPLFNRFQA

-431 NPTKDRNIKGIAWQK
+431 DSNKDRSIKGISWQK
-446 DSTWGNYFITRV
+446 DSSWGNYYITRV
-458 KEYGGDNNL
+458 KEYEGKNNL

-477 YFGQVALD
+477 YFGQIALE
-485 IGKDDFKE
+485 IGKDDFKK

-545 SMYTLFYNNGNILNP
+545 SMYTLFYNDGNILNP
-560 YLIYNDNNKVVI
+560 CLIYNDNNKGAI

-581 NSQRVLDDLVQVIEN
+581 NAHMVLNDLVQVVEN
-596 VNGTGHEAYIKGK
+596 INGTGHEVYTKGK

-636 AMTVNGDENNNRIVL
+636 GMTVNDDKNNNIIVL

-665 VVTKTKEVLNVMENN
+665 VVPKARKVLNMVENN
-680 QK
+680 

>member
-1 MRKSKKLNTII
+1 MRKSKKLITII
-12 AISIILFISTV
+12 ATGIILFIWIV
-23 LIIRYV
+23 LISRYV
-29 YTENNRPKETLL
+29 YTENNQPKETLL

-66 FDKDTFISRNKNI
+66 FDKETFISRNKNI

-93 EIIKKNDIV
+93 EIIKKNDMV

-116 MKFKNSIELNKEY
+116 MKFENSVELNKEY
-129 DKDYVINWNSNFIFP
+129 DKGYVINWNSNCIFP
-144 ELNDSDKLRMDTI
+144 ELNDSDKLMVDTL

-182 IIPGEIKKN
+182 IVPGEIKKN
-191 NRNSINEIASILE
+191 NKNSINEIASILE
-204 VDHDYIQNK
+204 MDHDYIQNK

-226 IKLISKDDKRAKI
+226 VKLISKDDKRAQL
-239 LSEIKGV
+239 LSKIKGV
-246 MLKEEEGRI
+246 MIKEEEGRI

-266 GYVQEISSEE
+266 GYVQNISSEE
-276 LENNKDKGYDL
+276 LENNNDNGYDSN
-287 DSEIGKSGLEKI
+287 SEIGKSGLEKI
-299 YEGKLRGIN
+299 YEEKLHGIN
-308 GHEIYIETKDYIK
+308 GYDIYIETKDHIK
-321 KRSLAYVPQTN
+321 KKSLSYTPQIN

-339 IDIKLQGTMYEEL
+339 IDIKLQETMYEEL
-352 KEDNGASVI
+352 IQDNGASVI

-394 INSDKNNPLFNRFQA
+394 INSGKNKPLFNRFQA

-431 NPTKDRNIKGIAWQK
+431 DSNKDRSIKGISWQK
-446 DSTWGNYFITRV
+446 DSSWGNYYITRV
-458 KEYGGDNNL
+458 KEYEGKNNL

-477 YFGQVALD
+477 YFGQIALE
-485 IGKDDFKE
+485 IGKDDFKK

-545 SMYTLFYNNGNILNP
+545 SMYTLFYNDGNILNP
-560 YLIYNDNNKVVI
+560 CLIYNDNNKGAI

-581 NSQRVLDDLVQVIEN
+581 NAHMVLNDLVQVVEN
-596 VNGTGHEAYIKGK
+596 INGTGHEVYTKGK

-636 AMTVNGDENNNRIVL
+636 GMTVNDDKNNNIIVL

-665 VVTKTKEVLNVMENN
+665 VVPKARKVLNMVENN
-680 QK
+680 

>member
-1 MRKSKKLNTII
+1 MRKSKKLITII
-12 AISIILFISTV
+12 ATGIILFIWIV
-23 LIIRYV
+23 LISRYV
-29 YTENNRPKETLL
+29 YTENNQPKETLL

-66 FDKDTFISRNKNI
+66 FDKETFISRNKNI

-93 EIIKKNDIV
+93 EIIKKNDMV

-116 MKFKNSIELNKEY
+116 MKFENSVELNKEY
-129 DKDYVINWNSNFIFP
+129 DKGYVINWNSNCIFP
-144 ELNDSDKLRMDTI
+144 ELNDSDKLMVDTL
-157 RAKRG
+157 RAKKG

-182 IIPGEIKKN
+182 IVPGEIKKN
-191 NRNSINEIASILE
+191 NKNSINEIASILE
-204 VDHDYIQNK
+204 MDHDYIQNK

-226 IKLISKDDKRAKI
+226 VKLISKDDKRAQL
-239 LSEIKGV
+239 LSKIKGV
-246 MLKEEEGRI
+246 MIKEEEGRI

-266 GYVQEISSEE
+266 GYVQNISSEE
-276 LENNKDKGYDL
+276 LENNNDNGYDSN
-287 DSEIGKSGLEKI
+287 SEIGKSGLEKI
-299 YEGKLRGIN
+299 YEEKLHGIN
-308 GHEIYIETKDYIK
+308 GYDIYIETKDHIK
-321 KRSLAYVPQTN
+321 KKSLSYTPQIN

-339 IDIKLQGTMYEEL
+339 IDIKLQETMYEEL
-352 KEDNGASVI
+352 RQDNGASVI

-394 INSDKNNPLFNRFQA
+394 INSGKNKPLFNRFQA

-431 NPTKDRNIKGIAWQK
+431 DSNKDRSIKGISWQK
-446 DSTWGNYFITRV
+446 DSSWGNYYITRV
-458 KEYGGDNNL
+458 KEYEGKNNL

-477 YFGQVALD
+477 YFGQIALE
-485 IGKDDFKE
+485 IGKDDFKK

-545 SMYTLFYNNGNILNP
+545 SMYTLFYNDGNILNP
-560 YLIYNDNNKVVI
+560 CLIYNDNNKGAI

-581 NSQRVLDDLVQVIEN
+581 NAHMVLNDLVQVVEN
-596 VNGTGHEAYIKGK
+596 INGTGHEVYTKGK

-636 AMTVNGDENNNRIVL
+636 GMTVNDDKNNNIIVL

-665 VVTKTKEVLNVMENN
+665 VVPKARKVLNMVENN
-680 QK
+680 

>member
-1 MRKSKKLNTII
+1 MRKSKKITTII
-12 AISIILFISTV
+12 AIGIVLFISTV

-144 ELNDSDKLRMDTI
+144 ELNDSDKLRVDTI

-182 IIPGEIKKN
+182 IIPGEIKKD

-266 GYVQEISSEE
+266 GYVQDISIEE

-498 GIGEKIK
+498 GVGEKIK

-560 YLIYNDNNKVVI
+560 YLIYNDSNKVVI

-581 NSQRVLDDLVQVIEN
+581 NAQRVLDDLVQVIEN

-622 SQKDNMGTE
+622 SQNDNKGTE

-636 AMTVNGDENNNRIVL
+636 VMTVNENKNRNNNILVL

-665 VVTKTKEVLNVMENN
+665 VVPKARRVLDMVENN
-680 QK
+680 

>member
-1 MRKSKKLNTII
+1 MRKSKKLITII
-12 AISIILFISTV
+12 ATGIILFIWIV
-23 LIIRYV
+23 LISRYV
-29 YTENNRPKETLL
+29 YTENNQPKETLL

-66 FDKDTFISRNKNI
+66 FDKETFISRNKNI

-93 EIIKKNDIV
+93 EIIKKNDMV

-116 MKFKNSIELNKEY
+116 MKFENSVELNKEY
-129 DKDYVINWNSNFIFP
+129 DKGYVINWNSNCIFP
-144 ELNDSDKLRMDTI
+144 ELNDSDKLMVDTL

-182 IIPGEIKKN
+182 IVPGEIKKN
-191 NRNSINEIASILE
+191 NKNSINEIASILE
-204 VDHDYIQNK
+204 MDHDYIQNK

-226 IKLISKDDKRAKI
+226 VKLISKDDKRAQL
-239 LSEIKGV
+239 LSKIKGV
-246 MLKEEEGRI
+246 MIKEEEGRI

-266 GYVQEISSEE
+266 GYVQNISSEE
-276 LENNKDKGYDL
+276 LENNNDNGYDSN
-287 DSEIGKSGLEKI
+287 SEIGKSGLEKI
-299 YEGKLRGIN
+299 YEEKLHGIN
-308 GHEIYIETKDYIK
+308 GYDIYIETKDHIK
-321 KRSLAYVPQTN
+321 KKSLSYTPQIN

-339 IDIKLQGTMYEEL
+339 IDIKLQETMYEEL
-352 KEDNGASVI
+352 RQDNGASVI

-394 INSDKNNPLFNRFQA
+394 INSDKNKPLFNRFQA

-431 NPTKDRNIKGIAWQK
+431 DSNKDRSIKGISWQK
-446 DSTWGNYFITRV
+446 DSSWGNYYITRV
-458 KEYGGDNNL
+458 KEYEGKNNL

-477 YFGQVALD
+477 YFGQIALE
-485 IGKDDFKE
+485 IGKDDFKK

-545 SMYTLFYNNGNILNP
+545 SMYTLFYNDGNILNP
-560 YLIYNDNNKVVI
+560 CLIYNDNNKGAI

-581 NSQRVLDDLVQVIEN
+581 NAHMVLNDLVQVVEN
-596 VNGTGHEAYIKGK
+596 INGTGHEVYTKGK

-636 AMTVNGDENNNRIVL
+636 GMTVNDDKNNNIIVL

-665 VVTKTKEVLNVMENN
+665 VVPKARKVLNMVENN
-680 QK
+680 

>member
-1 MRKSKKLNTII
+1 MRKSKKLITII
-12 AISIILFISTV
+12 ATGIILFIWIV
-23 LIIRYV
+23 LISRYV
-29 YTENNRPKETLL
+29 YTENNQPKETLL

-66 FDKDTFISRNKNI
+66 FDKETFISRNKNI

-93 EIIKKNDIV
+93 EIIKKNDMV

-116 MKFKNSIELNKEY
+116 MKFENSVELNKEY
-129 DKDYVINWNSNFIFP
+129 DKGYVINWNSNCIFP
-144 ELNDSDKLRMDTI
+144 ELNDSDKLMVDTL

-182 IIPGEIKKN
+182 IVPGEIKKN
-191 NRNSINEIASILE
+191 NKNSINEIASILE
-204 VDHDYIQNK
+204 MDHDYIQNK

-226 IKLISKDDKRAKI
+226 VKLISKDDKRAQL
-239 LSEIKGV
+239 LSKIKGV
-246 MLKEEEGRI
+246 MIKEEEGRI

-266 GYVQEISSEE
+266 GYVQNISSEE
-276 LENNKDKGYDL
+276 LENNNDNGYDSNL
-287 DSEIGKSGLEKI
+287 EIGKSGLEKI
-299 YEGKLRGIN
+299 YEEKLHGIN
-308 GHEIYIETKDYIK
+308 GYDIYIETKDHIK
-321 KRSLAYVPQTN
+321 KKSLSYTPQIN

-339 IDIKLQGTMYEEL
+339 IDIKLQETMYEEL
-352 KEDNGASVI
+352 RQDNGASVI

-394 INSDKNNPLFNRFQA
+394 INSDKNKPLFNRFQA

-431 NPTKDRNIKGIAWQK
+431 DSNKDRSIKGISWQK
-446 DSTWGNYFITRV
+446 DSSWGNYYITRV
-458 KEYGGDNNL
+458 KEYEGKNNL

-477 YFGQVALD
+477 YFGQIALE
-485 IGKDDFKE
+485 IGKDDFKK

-545 SMYTLFYNNGNILNP
+545 SMYTLFYNDGNILNP
-560 YLIYNDNNKVVI
+560 CLIYNDNNKGAI

-581 NSQRVLDDLVQVIEN
+581 NAHMVLNDLVQVVEN
-596 VNGTGHEAYIKGK
+596 INGTGHEVYTKGK

-636 AMTVNGDENNNRIVL
+636 GMTVNDDKNNNIIVL

-665 VVTKTKEVLNVMENN
+665 VVPKARKVLNMVENN
-680 QK
+680 

>member
-1 MRKSKKLNTII
+1 MRKSKKLITII
-12 AISIILFISTV
+12 ATGIILSISIV
-23 LIIRYV
+23 LISRYV
-29 YTENNRPKETLL
+29 YTENNQPKETLL

-66 FDKDTFISRNKNI
+66 FDKETFISRNKNI

-93 EIIKKNDIV
+93 EIIKKNDMV

-116 MKFKNSIELNKEY
+116 MKFENSVELNKEY
-129 DKDYVINWNSNFIFP
+129 DKGYVINWNSNCIFP
-144 ELNDSDKLRMDTI
+144 ELNDSDKLMVDTL

-182 IIPGEIKKN
+182 IVPGEIKKN
-191 NRNSINEIASILE
+191 NKNSINEIASILE
-204 VDHDYIQNK
+204 MDHDYIQNK

-226 IKLISKDDKRAKI
+226 VKLISKDDKRAQL
-239 LSEIKGV
+239 LSKIKGV
-246 MLKEEEGRI
+246 MIKEEEGRI

-266 GYVQEISSEE
+266 GYVQNISSEE
-276 LENNKDKGYDL
+276 LENNNDNGYDSN
-287 DSEIGKSGLEKI
+287 SEIGKSGLEKI
-299 YEGKLRGIN
+299 YEEKLHGIN
-308 GHEIYIETKDYIK
+308 GYDIYIETKDHIK
-321 KRSLAYVPQTN
+321 KKSLSYTPQIN

-339 IDIKLQGTMYEEL
+339 IDIKLQETMYEEL
-352 KEDNGASVI
+352 RQDNGASVI

-394 INSDKNNPLFNRFQA
+394 INSGKNKPLFNRFQA

-431 NPTKDRNIKGIAWQK
+431 DSNKDRSIKGISWQK
-446 DSTWGNYFITRV
+446 DSSWGNYYITRV
-458 KEYGGDNNL
+458 KEYEGKNNL

-477 YFGQVALD
+477 YFGQIALE
-485 IGKDDFKE
+485 IGKDDFKK

-545 SMYTLFYNNGNILNP
+545 SMYTLFYNDGNILNP
-560 YLIYNDNNKVVI
+560 CLIYNDNNKGAI

-581 NSQRVLDDLVQVIEN
+581 NAHMVLNDLVQVVEN
-596 VNGTGHEAYIKGK
+596 INGTGHEVYTKGK

-636 AMTVNGDENNNRIVL
+636 GMTVNDDKNNNIIVL

-665 VVTKTKEVLNVMENN
+665 VVPKARKVLNMVENN
-680 QK
+680 

>member
-1 MRKSKKLNTII
+1 MRKSKKLITII
-12 AISIILFISTV
+12 ATGIILFIWIV
-23 LIIRYV
+23 LISRYV
-29 YTENNRPKETLL
+29 YTENNKPKETLL

-66 FDKDTFISRNKNI
+66 FDKYTFISRNKNI

-93 EIIKKNDIV
+93 EIIKKNDMV

-116 MKFKNSIELNKEY
+116 MKFENSVELNKEY
-129 DKDYVINWNSNFIFP
+129 DKGYVINWNSNCIFP
-144 ELNDSDKLRMDTI
+144 ELNDSDKLMVDTL

-182 IIPGEIKKN
+182 IVPGEIKKN
-191 NRNSINEIASILE
+191 NKNSINEIASILE
-204 VDHDYIQNK
+204 MDHDYIQNK

-226 IKLISKDDKRAKI
+226 VKLISKDDKRAQL
-239 LSEIKGV
+239 LSKIKGV
-246 MLKEEEGRI
+246 MIKEEEGRI

-266 GYVQEISSEE
+266 GYVQNISSEE
-276 LENNKDKGYDL
+276 LENNNDNGYDSN
-287 DSEIGKSGLEKI
+287 SEIGKSGLEKI
-299 YEGKLRGIN
+299 YEEKLHGIN
-308 GHEIYIETKDYIK
+308 GYDIYIETKDHIK
-321 KRSLAYVPQTN
+321 KKSLSYTPQIN

-339 IDIKLQGTMYEEL
+339 IDIKLQETMYEEL
-352 KEDNGASVI
+352 IQDNGASVI

-394 INSDKNNPLFNRFQA
+394 INSDKNKPLFNRFQA

-431 NPTKDRNIKGIAWQK
+431 DSNKDRNIKGISWQK
-446 DSTWGNYFITRV
+446 DSSWGNYYITRV
-458 KEYGGDNNL
+458 KEYEGKNNL

-477 YFGQVALD
+477 YFGQIALE
-485 IGKDDFKE
+485 IGKDDFKK

-545 SMYTLFYNNGNILNP
+545 SMYTLFYNDGNILNP
-560 YLIYNDNNKVVI
+560 CLIYNDNNKGAI

-581 NSQRVLDDLVQVIEN
+581 NAHMVLNDLVQVVEN
-596 VNGTGHEAYIKGK
+596 INGTGHEVYTKGK

-636 AMTVNGDENNNRIVL
+636 GMTVNDDKNNNIIVL

-665 VVTKTKEVLNVMENN
+665 VVPKARKVLNMVENN
-680 QK
+680 

>member
-1 MRKSKKLNTII
+1 MRKSKKLITII
-12 AISIILFISTV
+12 ATGIILFIWIV
-23 LIIRYV
+23 LISRYV
-29 YTENNRPKETLL
+29 YTENNQPKETLL

-66 FDKDTFISRNKNI
+66 FDKETFISRNKNI

-93 EIIKKNDIV
+93 EIIKKNDMV

-116 MKFKNSIELNKEY
+116 MKFENSVELNKEY
-129 DKDYVINWNSNFIFP
+129 DKGYVINWNSNCIFP
-144 ELNDSDKLRMDTI
+144 ELNDSDKLMVDTL

-182 IIPGEIKKN
+182 IVPGEIKKN
-191 NRNSINEIASILE
+191 NKNSINEIASILE
-204 VDHDYIQNK
+204 MDHDYIQNK

-226 IKLISKDDKRAKI
+226 VKLISKDDKRAQL
-239 LSEIKGV
+239 LSKIKGV
-246 MLKEEEGRI
+246 MIKEEEGRI

-266 GYVQEISSEE
+266 GYVQNISSEE
-276 LENNKDKGYDL
+276 LENNNDNGYDSNL
-287 DSEIGKSGLEKI
+287 EIGKSGLEKI
-299 YEGKLRGIN
+299 YEEKLRGIN
-308 GHEIYIETKDYIK
+308 GYDIYIETKDHIK
-321 KRSLAYVPQTN
+321 KKSLSYTPQIN

-339 IDIKLQGTMYEEL
+339 IDIKLQETMYEEL
-352 KEDNGASVI
+352 RQDNGASVI

-394 INSDKNNPLFNRFQA
+394 INSGKNKPLFNRFQA

-431 NPTKDRNIKGIAWQK
+431 DSNKDRSIKGISWQK
-446 DSTWGNYFITRV
+446 DSSWGNYYITRV
-458 KEYGGDNNL
+458 KEYEGKNNL

-477 YFGQVALD
+477 YFGQIALE
-485 IGKDDFKE
+485 IGKDDFKK

-545 SMYTLFYNNGNILNP
+545 SMYTLFYNDGNILNP
-560 YLIYNDNNKVVI
+560 CLIYNDNNKGAI

-581 NSQRVLDDLVQVIEN
+581 NAHMVLNDLVQVVEN
-596 VNGTGHEAYIKGK
+596 INGTGHEVYTKGK

-636 AMTVNGDENNNRIVL
+636 GMTVNDDKNNNIIVL

-665 VVTKTKEVLNVMENN
+665 VVPKARKVLNMVENN
-680 QK
+680 

>member
-1 MRKSKKLNTII
+1 MRKSKKLITII
-12 AISIILFISTV
+12 ATGIILFIWIV
-23 LIIRYV
+23 LISRYV
-29 YTENNRPKETLL
+29 YTENNQPKETLL

-66 FDKDTFISRNKNI
+66 FDKETFISRNKNI

-93 EIIKKNDIV
+93 EIIKKNDMV

-116 MKFKNSIELNKEY
+116 MKFENSVELNKEY
-129 DKDYVINWNSNFIFP
+129 DKGYVINWNSNCIFP
-144 ELNDSDKLRMDTI
+144 ELNDSDKLMVDTL

-182 IIPGEIKKN
+182 IVPGEIKKN
-191 NRNSINEIASILE
+191 NKNSINEITSILE
-204 VDHDYIQNK
+204 MDHDYIQNK

-226 IKLISKDDKRAKI
+226 VKLISKDDKRAQL
-239 LSEIKGV
+239 LSKIKGV
-246 MLKEEEGRI
+246 MIKEEEGRI

-266 GYVQEISSEE
+266 GYVQNISSEE
-276 LENNKDKGYDL
+276 LENNNDNGYDSN
-287 DSEIGKSGLEKI
+287 SEIGKSGLEKI
-299 YEGKLRGIN
+299 YEEKLHGIN
-308 GHEIYIETKDYIK
+308 GYDIYIETKDHIK
-321 KRSLAYVPQTN
+321 KKSLSYTPQIN

-339 IDIKLQGTMYEEL
+339 IDIKLQETMYEEL
-352 KEDNGASVI
+352 RQDNGASVI

-394 INSDKNNPLFNRFQA
+394 INSGKNKPLFNRFQA

-431 NPTKDRNIKGIAWQK
+431 DSNKDRSIKGISWQK
-446 DSTWGNYFITRV
+446 DSSWGNYYITRV
-458 KEYGGDNNL
+458 KEYEGKNNL

-477 YFGQVALD
+477 YFGQIALE
-485 IGKDDFKE
+485 IGKDDFKK

-545 SMYTLFYNNGNILNP
+545 SMYTLFYNDGNILNP
-560 YLIYNDNNKVVI
+560 CLIYNDNNKGAI

-581 NSQRVLDDLVQVIEN
+581 NAHMVLNDLVQVVEN
-596 VNGTGHEAYIKGK
+596 INGTGHEVYTKGK

-636 AMTVNGDENNNRIVL
+636 GMTVNDDKNNNIIVL

-665 VVTKTKEVLNVMENN
+665 VVPKARKVLNMVENN
-680 QK
+680 